1 MSKNGIT
8 EQVEDALTYPIL
20 TQQVDLQ
27 QPSKG
32 TQGVITSGG
41 ASVDSV
47 ALNTIRRILGWRYRA
62 ADTKGFTAA
71 LIKTFTLKEV
81 EGHLEWEWKPQNYMA
96 QADLGEVTGAQAS
109 IYSRAKVALDQSLP
123 LLDGLTPLITVAD
136 PADYNALRTIVR
148 GKLTELVNELGIVG
162 GPRVQKVDQLFELLI
177 GLNPRTKNPERVS
190 GNLGRLRDLLGLERK
205 HVSTVDEEV
214 NLTNFLILVDY
225 VNSLYITWKAQ
236 SKFLGRSGDAE
247 PFLGTQLVLLSQALE
262 ALAEAVREAYDAMDS
277 VFLGPAERQTTILR
291 LSGEPPIT
299 LAELLNWVEDFAT
312 VEAVELLQDGG
323 KEGVQVVAFTAD
335 KLHRLVHLTY
345 EKSESSEHQMRAFH
359 TARTRRALQEILVN
373 LETVQVEAQKIRRP
387 DETLTNFPEIQSV
400 SPRHVKLAT
409 PPGTITTPPGTI
421 TIKGSNLLGGSTPSE
436 VKITLASENR
446 KIEIKGVDPTST
458 DSQLVVPWND
468 NIKAGIWDLVLENA
482 SGEDFL
488 DAAIT
493 VTQLKRGYDDEYQ
506 PDTAT
511 TGSDVSDE
519 VKKQFAYLLSEL
531 RKRNAWHGDQQTDWL
546 DAEWIIS
553 ELVKKSDHSKGSSK
567 V

>member
-27 QPSKG
+27 QPSTD

-41 ASVDSV
+41 SSVDSV

-236 SKFLGRSGDAE
+236 SKFLGRSGGAE

-335 KLHRLVHLTY
+335 RLQRLVRLTY

-373 LETVQVEAQKIRRP
+373 LETVTDEAQKIRRP

-409 PPGTITTPPGTI
+409 PPGTAPPPVPI
-421 TIKGSNLLGGSTPSE
+421 TIKGSNLLGGSPPSE
-436 VKITLASENR
+436 VKITLASEKG
-446 KIEIKGVDPTST
+446 KIELKPADPTSST
-458 DSQLVVPWND
+458 DSQLVVSWKD
-468 NIKAGIWDLVLENA
+468 NIKVGIWDLVLENA

-506 PDTAT
+506 PDAAT

-531 RKRNAWHGDQQTDWL
+531 RKRNAWHGDEQTDWL
-546 DAEWIIS
+546 DAEWIVS
-553 ELVKKSDHSKGSSK
+553 ELVKKSDYSKGSSK
-567 V
+567 G